1 MDKNQYDEPEDKS
14 ETQARAVM
22 LLVGALAIAIIA
34 WAVFTGN
41 TPIGG

>member
-1 MDKNQYDEPEDKS
+1 
-14 ETQARAVM
+14 M

>member
-1 MDKNQYDEPEDKS
+1 
-14 ETQARAVM
+14 M

-34 WAVFTGN
+34 SAVFTGN